1 MKHPV
6 QIHALMSMMSAATD
20 CKTKIAVFHLSMG
33 FLQFSFAHFTILYSY
48 FALVYSHSSGL
59 FFWFALC
66 FWRVADTHIHTHTH
80 NTTLT
85 EYMKYI
91 SNELKVLDNPKPHN
105 ARNVDADVTVP
116 YSFPVFFYMFSVPPR
131 RFRMYVCVCALY
143 WIYQYVRYVPS
154 FLNHAAS

>member
-59 FFWFALC
+59 FF
-66 FWRVADTHIHTHTH
+66 
-80 NTTLT
+80 
-85 EYMKYI
+85 
-91 SNELKVLDNPKPHN
+91 
-105 ARNVDADVTVP
+105 
-116 YSFPVFFYMFSVPPR
+116 
-131 RFRMYVCVCALY
+131 
-143 WIYQYVRYVPS
+143 
-154 FLNHAAS
+154 